1 MGTMNGDSSPRSAEP
16 ATSAAP
22 TAVPQDSDAEGV
34 LRRLVAGMGFEVMP
48 FKSTEET
55 VAKFVPL
62 DVPLTVTTTAAKGL
76 GATLDLAV
84 RLRARGYTVAPH
96 LAARQVTGPDEVDAS
111 LGRLEA
117 ADITRAFVIG
127 GDAPEPAGPY
137 LDALG
142 LLRAFDERGHSLTN
156 LGIGGYP
163 EGHGFIPTTDMDQAI
178 RDKAPLAT
186 QVLTQICFD
195 AATTV
200 SWDEALVSGGV
211 TLPGQPAEAH
221 PHQRRYRAGPVGPI
235 PSEAGRD
242 LALLPARCLRPVQAR
257 TSLGQGSRAYADD
270 FRGTA
275 HLHLQRDRRCRGV
288 ASSIALRRRARL
300 SSTLERSHCG
310 DDCCSPT
317 RRRRG
322 ATSGAR

>member
-96 LAARQVTGPDEVDAS
+96 LAARQVTGPDEVDAI

-142 LLRAFDERGHSLTN
+142 LLRAFDERGQSLTN
-156 LGIGGYP
+156 IGIGGYP

-211 TLPGQPAEAH
+211 TLPVYIGMP
-221 PHQRRYRAGPVGPI
+221 GPVNRQKLI
-235 PSEAGRD
+235 RISAGIG
-242 LALLPARCLRPVQAR
+242 
-257 TSLGQGSRAYADD
+257 LGQSARFLQKQAGIWRFFLPGAYDPSKLVRRLAKEA
-270 FRGTA
+270 A
-275 HLHLQRDRRCRGV
+275 HTPTTFAGLHIFTFNEIEGAV
-288 ASSIALRRRARL
+288 EWRRRL
-300 SSTLERSHCG
+300 RSDVG
-310 DDCCSPT
+310 LD
-317 RRRRG
+317 
-322 ATSGAR
+322 